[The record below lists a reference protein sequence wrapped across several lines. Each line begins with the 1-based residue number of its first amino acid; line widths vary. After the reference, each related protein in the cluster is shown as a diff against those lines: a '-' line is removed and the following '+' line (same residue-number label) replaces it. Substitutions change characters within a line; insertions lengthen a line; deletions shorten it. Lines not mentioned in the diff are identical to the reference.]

1 MRHDVGFLSFRVG
14 NREEFVL
21 PAWYNTPCKLPKG
34 EKYMQLFNPDSRFS
48 QFIYSVLD
56 YVNLNNLSATQYQD
70 EGWDPVK
77 LPK

>member
-1 MRHDVGFLSFRVG
+1 MLFFTNPTCADVMRHDVGFLSFRVG

-48 QFIYSVLD
+48 QFIKDMDGLVLK
-56 YVNLNNLSATQYQD
+56 NNF
-70 EGWDPVK
+70 VK
-77 LPK
+77 VK